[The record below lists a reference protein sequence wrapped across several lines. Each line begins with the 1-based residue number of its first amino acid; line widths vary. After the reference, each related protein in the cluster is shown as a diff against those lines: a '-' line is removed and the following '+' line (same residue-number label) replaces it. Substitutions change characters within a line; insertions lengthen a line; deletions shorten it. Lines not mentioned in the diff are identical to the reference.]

1 MMGIINYCFVG
12 GILSGISDLAQTSKY
27 EKQAD
32 VPLTELKET
41 ETKAIQSQ
49 VVDTAKDKESEAQEK
64 ETSAPEERQEAKR
77 EERKAGENDTAP
89 KSAIRNLV

>member
-1 MMGIINYCFVG
+1 MMEIINYCFVG

-49 VVDTAKDKESEAQEK
+49 VIDTTKNKEEEGQEK
-64 ETSAPEERQEAKR
+64 ETSTLEERQEAKR
-77 EERKAGENDTAP
+77 EERKAEENDTAP
-89 KSAIRNLV
+89 KSAIRNLI